1 MRILKVLALR
11 GPNIWSRHTVL
22 EAWVELGPL
31 KDLSSENVP
40 GFNDRLMMWLPSMIE
55 HRCSVGERGGFFQRL
70 RWGTYLAH
78 ILEHT
83 TLELETLSGT
93 PVGYG
98 RARETPQEGL
108 FKVAIRYQEE
118 TLGRACLETAR
129 ELLMAAVFDLPFDIE
144 VNLKR
149 LRELADRVC
158 LGPSTLAIVDA
169 ARNRNIP
176 VRRLNTGSLVQLGQG
191 AKQRRIWTAETEF
204 TSAIAE
210 SIAQDKQLTKTMLMA
225 SGIPV
230 PEGREVSSPDDAWE
244 AAKEIA
250 APVVVKPVDANHG
263 RGVFMDLTDEMQIKT
278 AYTEALKEGSGVI
291 VERFAHG
298 SEHRLLVVGK
308 KLIAVAAGDAA
319 AVIGDAEHSIRDLI
333 ELQVN
338 SDPRRGE
345 DESKPL
351 CTVLISP
358 LTIIELER
366 QGYKPESVP
375 ASGVKVIV
383 RRNDNLSRDVTD
395 FVHPSIAEHAVM
407 AAQAVGLDVAGID
420 MVVEDVSRPLE
431 EQGGVIV
438 EVNAGPGLLMHLKPS
453 TGKPRPVGEAIVDHL
468 FADPN
473 DNGRIPVVSITG
485 TNGKTTCT
493 RMVTSI
499 LKAAGHYVGT
509 TCSDGVTIDGRV
521 IDQGD
526 CAGPRS
532 AKNVLL
538 NPLVTAAV
546 FEAARGGI
554 LREGLGVDKCDV
566 AIVTN
571 IGEGDHLGK
580 SFIDSPED
588 MFKVKRTP
596 VDVVLPTGMAVLNA
610 TDPLVAKMAE
620 LSAGGVT
627 FFARDPDH
635 PVIQQ
640 HRASGQR
647 TVVVRDRKVM
657 LCEGVHET
665 MLVSVE
671 DLPCTHAGRVGFQI
685 ENILAAAAA
694 GWGLKIDPAH
704 IAAGLQ
710 AFQGNLFDNPARFNV
725 LESADRTLV
734 VTDGRNPSAL
744 VALIEAIDNF
754 PHERRT
760 VVYSA
765 EEDRRDQDISKQG
778 FLLGRAFDRAILCE
792 IENGVDRPVGEV
804 TKILRA
810 GIEAA
815 GVEGTAGVEEPVR
828 TKKIDEIRDWT
839 AAVDTAWGELGRG
852 EMLVIQTCSV
862 PKTVRKLQT
871 LLGLEP
877 PEAVAS

>member
-31 KDLSSENVP
+31 KDSSSATFP
-40 GFNDRLMMWLPSMIE
+40 GFNDRLMKWLPSMIE

-98 RARETPQEGL
+98 RARETSQEGL

-144 VNLKR
+144 GNLKR

-158 LGPSTLAIVDA
+158 LGPSTMAIVDA

-176 VRRLNTGSLVQLGQG
+176 VRRLNARSLVQLGQG
-191 AKQRRIWTAETEF
+191 VRQRRIWTAETDN

-210 SIAQDKQLTKTMLMA
+210 SIAQDKDLTKTLLRSA
-225 SGIPV
+225 GIPV
-230 PEGREVSSPDDAWE
+230 PEGREVESPEDAWE
-244 AAKEIA
+244 AAKELEGS
-250 APVVVKPVDANHG
+250 VVIKPTDGNHG
-263 RGVFMDLTDEMQIKT
+263 RGVFMDLTNEQQIKT
-278 AYTEALKEGSGVI
+278 AYLAAIKEGSGVL
-291 VERFAHG
+291 VERFAPG
-298 SEHRLLVVGK
+298 SEHRLLVVGG
-308 KLIAVAAGDAA
+308 KLVAAARGDATEM
-319 AVIGDAEHSIRDLI
+319 IGDGQHTIAELLESQI
-333 ELQVN
+333 N
-338 SDPRRGE
+338 ADPRRGE
-345 DESKPL
+345 DENCLLGKVKIDAL
-351 CTVLISP
+351 LTV
-358 LTIIELER
+358 ELER
-366 QGYKPESVP
+366 QGYTPGSVP
-375 ASGVKVIV
+375 AAGVRVTI
-383 RRNDNLSRDVTD
+383 RRHDVPTIDVTD
-395 FVHPSIAEHAVM
+395 SVHPSIAEHAVQ
-407 AAQAVGLDVAGID
+407 AAQVIGLDVAGLD
-420 MVVEDVSRPLE
+420 LVVEDIGRPLE
-431 EQGGVIV
+431 EQRGVIV

-453 TGKPRPVGEAIVDHL
+453 AGKPRPVGEAILATL
-468 FADPN
+468 FPN
-473 DNGRIPVVSITG
+473 PEDNGRVPVVSITG

-509 TCSDGVTIDGRV
+509 ACSDGVTIDGRV

-538 NPLVTAAV
+538 NPLVTAGV

-571 IGEGDHLGK
+571 IGDGDHLGK

-596 VDVVLPTGMAVLNA
+596 VDVVLPTGTAVLNA

-620 LSAGGVT
+620 LSAGSVT

-647 TVVVRDRKVM
+647 TVVVRDRQVM
-657 LCEGVHET
+657 LCEGTHET
-665 MLVSVE
+665 SLISVDE
-671 DLPCTHAGRVGFQI
+671 LPCTHAGRVGFQI

-744 VALIEAIDNF
+744 AALIEAIDNF

-778 FLLGRAFDRAILCE
+778 VLLGRAFDRAILCE
-792 IENGVDRPVGEV
+792 IENGVDRPVGDV
-804 TKILRA
+804 TRILRA

-815 GVEGTAGVEEPVR
+815 GVEGVAR
-828 TKKIDEIRDWT
+828 TRKIDETRDWT

-852 EMLVIQTCSV
+852 EMLVIQTSSV
-862 PKTVRKLQT
+862 PKTVRKLQS

-877 PEAVAS
+877 PESAVI

>member
-31 KDLSSENVP
+31 KDISSASFP
-40 GFNDRLMMWLPSMIE
+40 GFNDRLMKWLPSMIE

-78 ILEHT
+78 TLEHT
-83 TLELETLSGT
+83 TLELETLAGT

-98 RARETPQEGL
+98 RARETSQEGL

-118 TLGRACLETAR
+118 ALGRACLDTAR
-129 ELLMAAVFDLPFDIE
+129 DLLIAAVFDLPFEIE
-144 VNLKR
+144 GHLKR

-158 LGPSTLAIVDA
+158 LGPSTMAIVEA
-169 ARNRNIP
+169 AKLRNIP
-176 VRRLNTGSLVQLGQG
+176 MRRLNTGSLVQLGQG

-230 PEGREVSSPDDAWE
+230 PEGRDVSSPEDAWE
-244 AAKEIA
+244 AAKEIGK
-250 APVVVKPVDANHG
+250 PVVVKPVDANHG

-298 SEHRLLVVGK
+298 SEHRLFVVGK

-319 AVIGDAEHSIRDLI
+319 AVIGDGEHTIRELI

-338 SDPRRGE
+338 SDPRRGD

-358 LTIIELER
+358 LTVMELER

-375 ASGVKVIV
+375 ARGVKVIV

-438 EVNAGPGLLMHLKPS
+438 EVNAGPGLLMHLKPR
-453 TGKPRPVGEAIVDHL
+453 TGKPRPVGEAIVEHL
-468 FADPN
+468 FPDLK
-473 DNGRIPVVSITG
+473 DNGRIPVVAVTG

-509 TCSDGVTIDGRV
+509 TCSDGVTVDGRV

-532 AKNVLL
+532 AKNVIL

-610 TDPLVAKMAE
+610 TDQLVVNMAE

-627 FFARDPDH
+627 FFARDADH
-635 PVIQQ
+635 PVIQS
-640 HRASGQR
+640 HRAAGLR

-657 LCEGVHET
+657 LCEGTHET
-665 MLVSVE
+665 MLISVD

-694 GWGLKIDPAH
+694 GWGIG
-704 IAAGLQ
+704 IAPSQIASGLQ
-710 AFQGNLFDNPARFNV
+710 SFQGNLFDNPARFNV
-725 LESADRTLV
+725 LESADRTIV
-734 VTDGRNPSAL
+734 VTDGRNLSAL
-744 VALIEAIDNF
+744 AALIEAIDNF

-765 EEDRRDQDISKQG
+765 EEDRRDRDISSQG
-778 FLLGRAFDRAILCE
+778 ALLGQAFDRVFLCE
-792 IENGVDRPVGEV
+792 IENGVDRPVGDV
-804 TKILRA
+804 TQILRA
-810 GIEAA
+810 GIEAT
-815 GVEGTAGVEEPVR
+815 GVEGAAR
-828 TKKIDEIRDWT
+828 TQRIDEIRDWT
-839 AAVDTAWGELGRG
+839 TAVDTAWGELGRG
-852 EMLVIQTCSV
+852 EMLVIQTCTV
-862 PKTVRKLQT
+862 PRTVRKLQS

-877 PEAVAS
+877 PEAVVS

>member
-31 KDLSSENVP
+31 KDSASTTFP
-40 GFNDRLMMWLPSMIE
+40 GFNDRLMTWLPSMIE

-78 ILEHT
+78 VLEHT
-83 TLELETLSGT
+83 TLELETLAGT

-98 RARETPQEGL
+98 RARETTQEGL
-108 FKVAIRYQEE
+108 YKVAIRYHEE
-118 TLGRACLETAR
+118 TLGRACLDTAR
-129 ELLMAAVFDLPFDIE
+129 DLLMAAVFDLPFDIDGH
-144 VNLKR
+144 LQR

-158 LGPSTLAIVDA
+158 LGPSTMAIVEA
-169 ARNRNIP
+169 ARLRNIP
-176 VRRLNTGSLVQLGQG
+176 MRRLNARSLVQLGQG
-191 AKQRRIWTAETEF
+191 IRQRRIWTAETDN

-210 SIAQDKQLTKTMLMA
+210 SIAQDKDLTKTLLRSA
-225 SGIPV
+225 GIPV
-230 PEGREVSSPDDAWE
+230 PEGREVESPEDAWE
-244 AAKEIA
+244 AAKELA
-250 APVVVKPVDANHG
+250 GSVVIKPTDGNHG
-263 RGVFMDLTDEMQIKT
+263 RGVFMDLTDEQQIKT
-278 AYTEALKEGSGVI
+278 AYLAAIKEGSGVL
-291 VERFAHG
+291 VERFAPG
-298 SEHRLLVVGK
+298 SEHRLLVVGG
-308 KLIAVAAGDAA
+308 KLVAAARGDATEM
-319 AVIGDAEHSIRDLI
+319 IGDGQHTIAELLESQI
-333 ELQVN
+333 N
-338 SDPRRGE
+338 ADPRRGE
-345 DESKPL
+345 DENCLLGKVKVDAL
-351 CTVLISP
+351 LTV
-358 LTIIELER
+358 ELER
-366 QGYKPESVP
+366 QGYTPVSVP
-375 ASGVKVIV
+375 PAGVRVTI
-383 RRNDNLSRDVTD
+383 RRHDVPTIDVTD
-395 FVHPSIAEHAVM
+395 SVHPSIVEHAVQ
-407 AAQAVGLDVAGID
+407 AAQVIGLDIAGLD
-420 MVVEDVSRPLE
+420 LVVEDIGRPLE
-431 EQGGVIV
+431 EQRGVIV

-453 TGKPRPVGEAIVDHL
+453 AGKPRPVGEAILATL
-468 FADPN
+468 FPN
-473 DNGRIPVVSITG
+473 PEDNGRIPVVSITG

-571 IGEGDHLGK
+571 IGDGDHLGK

-596 VDVVLPTGMAVLNA
+596 VDVVLPSGMAVLNA
-610 TDPLVAKMAE
+610 TDPLVAKMAG

-640 HRASGQR
+640 HRTAGLR
-647 TVVVRDRKVM
+647 TVVVRNRQVM
-657 LCEGVHET
+657 LCEGTDET
-665 MLVSVE
+665 ALISVDE
-671 DLPCTHAGRVGFQI
+671 LPCTHGGRVGFQI
-685 ENILAAAAA
+685 ENVLAAAAA
-694 GWGLKIDPAH
+694 GWGLGIAPAQ
-704 IAAGLQ
+704 IASGLQ

-734 VTDGRNPSAL
+734 VTDGRNSSAL

-778 FLLGRAFDRAILCE
+778 DLLGRAFDRVILCE
-792 IENGVDRPVGEV
+792 IENGVDRPAGEV
-804 TKILRA
+804 TRILRA
-810 GIEAA
+810 AVDA
-815 GVEGTAGVEEPVR
+815 TGVEGAAR
-828 TKKIDEIRDWT
+828 TKRIDEIRDWT
-839 AAVDTAWGELGRG
+839 TAVDAAWSELGRG
-852 EMLVIQTCSV
+852 EMLVIQTCTV
-862 PKTVRKLQT
+862 AKTVRKLQS
-871 LLGLEP
+871 LLGLEL
-877 PEAVAS
+877 PEVAGS

>member
-31 KDLSSENVP
+31 KDSSSTTFP
-40 GFNDRLMMWLPSMIE
+40 GFNDRLMTWLPSMIE

-83 TLELETLSGT
+83 TLELETLAGT

-98 RARETPQEGL
+98 RARETTQEGL
-108 FKVAIRYQEE
+108 FKVAIRYHEE

-129 ELLMAAVFDLPFDIE
+129 DLLMAAVFDLPFDIDGH
-144 VNLKR
+144 LKR

-158 LGPSTLAIVDA
+158 LGPSTMAIVEA
-169 ARNRNIP
+169 ARLRNIP
-176 VRRLNTGSLVQLGQG
+176 MRRLNARSLVQLGQG
-191 AKQRRIWTAETEF
+191 IRQRRIWTAETDN

-210 SIAQDKQLTKTMLMA
+210 SIAQDKDLTKTLLRSA
-225 SGIPV
+225 GIPV
-230 PEGREVSSPDDAWE
+230 PEGREVESPEDAWE
-244 AAKEIA
+244 AAKELDGS
-250 APVVVKPVDANHG
+250 VVIKPTDGNHG
-263 RGVFMDLTDEMQIKT
+263 RGVFMDLTDEQQIKT
-278 AYTEALKEGSGVI
+278 AYLAAIKEGSGVL
-291 VERFAHG
+291 VERFAPG
-298 SEHRLLVVGK
+298 SEHRLLVVGG
-308 KLIAVAAGDAA
+308 KLVAAARGDATEMIA
-319 AVIGDAEHSIRDLI
+319 DGQHTIAELLESQI
-333 ELQVN
+333 N
-338 SDPRRGE
+338 ADPRRGE
-345 DESKPL
+345 DENCLLGKVKIDAL
-351 CTVLISP
+351 LTV
-358 LTIIELER
+358 ELER
-366 QGYKPESVP
+366 QGYSPGSVP
-375 ASGVKVIV
+375 AAGVRVTI
-383 RRNDNLSRDVTD
+383 RRHDVPTIDVTD
-395 FVHPSIAEHAVM
+395 SVHPSIVEHAVQ
-407 AAQAVGLDVAGID
+407 AAQVIGLDIAGLD
-420 MVVEDVSRPLE
+420 LVVEDIGRPLE
-431 EQGGVIV
+431 EQRGVIV

-453 TGKPRPVGEAIVDHL
+453 AGKPRPVGEAILATL
-468 FADPN
+468 FPN
-473 DNGRIPVVSITG
+473 PEDTGRIPVVSITG

-571 IGEGDHLGK
+571 IGDGDHLGK
-580 SFIDSPED
+580 AFIDSPED

-596 VDVVLPTGMAVLNA
+596 VDVVLPSGMAVLNA

-635 PVIQQ
+635 PMIQQ
-640 HRASGQR
+640 HRTAGLR
-647 TVVVRDRKVM
+647 TVVVRNRQIM
-657 LCEGVHET
+657 LCEGTDET
-665 MLVSVE
+665 TLISVDE
-671 DLPCTHAGRVGFQI
+671 LPCTHGGRVGFQI
-685 ENILAAAAA
+685 ENVLAAAAA
-694 GWGLKIDPAH
+694 GWALCIAPAQ
-704 IAAGLQ
+704 IAGGLQ

-734 VTDGRNPSAL
+734 VTDGRNSSAL

-778 FLLGRAFDRAILCE
+778 DLLGRAFDRVILCE
-792 IENGVDRPVGEV
+792 IENGVDRPAGEV
-804 TKILRA
+804 TRILRA
-810 GIEAA
+810 AVDAI
-815 GVEGTAGVEEPVR
+815 GVEGAAR
-828 TKKIDEIRDWT
+828 TKRIDEIQDWNT
-839 AAVDTAWGELGRG
+839 AVDAAWNKLGRG
-852 EMLVIQTCSV
+852 EMLVIQTCTV
-862 PKTVRKLQT
+862 PKTVRKLQS
-871 LLGLEP
+871 LLGLEL
-877 PEAVAS
+877 PESVGS